1 MKKIVLHIGLPKTAT
16 TTIQN
21 ALCDHPD
28 KLADLGIAYLQAG
41 SRDFGDRGHHL
52 QVQGLLGER
61 GKRIRVKT
69 SMEEIE
75 AIWPQSFEE
84 MNASSADQ
92 IMISSE
98 LFSFAVITPAD
109 IQKLKELLGDYE
121 VRVVLVLRDIA
132 DFVDSVYAQRIKG
145 GFGGTPGEFIAD
157 NWANLHWLQM
167 YNRWANVFG
176 EDNVRALDFGEL
188 KKGNL
193 VDNFVRDAFDV
204 SFDGPLFDTDKANEA
219 LPYYAAQMLKEI
231 NASDIPRPIA
241 TRFRIQIRD
250 FFIEHGSSGDFRKAK
265 FLDEDTKTMLRHYCK
280 WPRVFNRSDND

>member
-16 TTIQN
+16 TLIQN
-21 ALCDHPD
+21 TLCAHPD
-28 KLADLGIAYLQAG
+28 KLADLDIAYLQAG

-61 GKRIRVKT
+61 GKRIRVST
-69 SMEEIE
+69 TQDEIE
-75 AIWPQSFEE
+75 AIWPKTFDELE
-84 MNASSADQ
+84 ASPANQ

-109 IQKLKELLGDYE
+109 IQKLKELLGNYE
-121 VRVVLVLRDIA
+121 VRVVLVLRDVA
-132 DFVDSVYAQRIKG
+132 DFVDSVYSQRIKG
-145 GFGGTPGEFIAD
+145 GFAGSPGDFIAA
-157 NWANLHWLQM
+157 NWGNLHWLQM
-167 YNRWANVFG
+167 FNRWAKVFG
-176 EDNVRALDFGEL
+176 EDNIRALDFGEL

-204 SFDGPLFDTDKANEA
+204 SFDGTLFETETANEA
-219 LPYYAAQMLKEI
+219 LPYYAAQLLKEI

-280 WPRVFNRSDND
+280 WPRIFSRSNNV